1 VVSKFREDMST
12 KKSRRL
18 IANMEKARTIRLR
31 ATRGYDTANYDGSS
45 RPDGES

>member
-1 VVSKFREDMST
+1 MSKYREDMAI

-31 ATRGYDTANYDGSS
+31 ATRGYDPANYDGKQVA
-45 RPDGES
+45 GEEQ